1 MNEREALDVLLARA
15 IDTNMSAA
23 PLVSQ
28 SVRDACSID
37 AARACALNDAPSQ
50 ADIERFIV
58 RRAGLLLA
66 HAGASMPQINRLRTL
81 HAPPWLFAT
90 VLLIAF
96 ALGLASHGLGDA
108 RRINLLFAPMLFII
122 LWNVVIYLA
131 LALSRFGPVKSGSIA
146 SAIAGLRWR
155 HAMKTQAS
163 AFQDVFKMWLA
174 HAAPII
180 GTRTAVAL
188 HSAAALFAV
197 GAIIGMYVRG
207 LGVEYLAGWESTF
220 LDPHAV
226 RRILSIVL
234 SPGSILTGIDVGD
247 VAQITAM
254 RFRDSMGGE
263 PAGPWIHLYAA
274 TAGMVILIPRLALAV
289 LARRETRL
297 LAGRSA
303 INPDDPLDDRYVRR
317 LLATVSRKSDR
328 LVAWPVAT
336 TLDDA
341 LVDALRLALEER
353 LGGRIALILGNPI
366 PYGAPAPAPSDGHDV
381 VLVFA
386 SAATPEPEVH
396 GALIEATKPVAIA
409 IDETAMQRRFG
420 QDPAMAQK
428 RTAERRDAWRALAK
442 LGNLDP
448 LFIHSQ
454 AQ

>member
-23 PLVSQ
+23 PPVSQ
-28 SVRDACSID
+28 SARDACSID
-37 AARACALNDAPSQ
+37 AARACELNVEPSQ
-50 ADIERFIV
+50 ADIERFII
-58 RRAGLLLA
+58 RRAGMLLTQ
-66 HAGASMPQINRLRTL
+66 AGASMPQISRLRTL

-108 RRINLLFAPMLFII
+108 KRINLLFAPMLFII

-174 HAAPII
+174 HVAPII
-180 GTRTAVAL
+180 GARTAVAL

-247 VAQITAM
+247 VARITAM

-274 TAGMVILIPRLALAV
+274 TAGMVILIPRLALAA
-289 LARRETRL
+289 LARREARL
-297 LAGRSA
+297 LAGRSP
-303 INPDDPLDDRYVRR
+303 INPEDPYVRR
-317 LLATVSRKSDR
+317 LLATVSRKSKR
-328 LVAWPVAT
+328 LVARPVAT
-336 TLDDA
+336 TLESP
-341 LVDALRLALEER
+341 VVNALRLALEER
-353 LGGRIALILGNPI
+353 FGSHVELIIGEPI
-366 PYGAPAPAPSDGHDV
+366 PYGAPAASPSARHDV

-386 SAATPEPEVH
+386 SSATPEQEVH
-396 GALIEATKPVAIA
+396 GALIEATKPVAMV
-409 IDETAMQRRFG
+409 IDETAMQRRFS
-420 QDPAMAQK
+420 QDPAMAH
-428 RTAERRDAWRALAK
+428 RIAERRDAWRALAK
-442 LGNLDP
+442 LGDLDP
-448 LFIHSQ
+448 IFIHWQ